1 MVAYLDGNE
10 VLLHAG
16 DEYAAAASYPR
27 SCDKLL
33 TGLQR
38 KALAEGLL
46 STVDTLADVLLTL
59 ANDALLKVC
68 AW

>member
-10 VLLHAG
+10 VLLCAG
-16 DEYAAAASYPR
+16 DEYAAVTSYLR
-27 SCDKLL
+27 SCDKLF

-38 KALAEGLL
+38 KASAEGLL

>member
-10 VLLHAG
+10 VLLRA
-16 DEYAAAASYPR
+16 DEYPAVASYPR